1 MTNFITGRVEVL
13 LNGKLL
19 LNKTGAKIGGI
30 GISGRMPVRRK
41 AVVGDTGVHGYV
53 EEVVVPYCEIK
64 ITDRS
69 DVLLSEI
76 AQVNGDGTVIFRAAA
91 GGKVYTMQQ
100 VTCVNDLSVTAGEG
114 EVELRF
120 EGPAW
125 IEASET

>member
-1 MTNFITGRVEVL
+1 MPNFVTGRVEVL

-30 GISGRMPVRRK
+30 SVNGRLPVRRK
-41 AVVGDTGVHGYV
+41 AVTGDTGIHGYA
-53 EEVVVPYCEIK
+53 EEVIVPYCDVK

-69 DVLLSEI
+69 DVLLSDI
-76 AQVNGDGTVIFRAAA
+76 ALVNGDGTVIFRAAN

-100 VTCVNDLSVTAGEG
+100 ATCVNDLTVTAGEG

-125 IEASET
+125 IESSET